1 MKALRN
7 LVARE
12 PAVTLSIIST
22 VAGAVCA
29 AAGRAEYAPV
39 LVAVAAAFLGLRTQV
54 TPAGKARE
62 TAVQAARDAATQTAA
77 TITPDIAGLP
87 GQVTD
92 AAQTAVND
100 AVGLVSGLLGG
111 KK

>member
-1 MKALRN
+1 MKALRS

-12 PAVTLSIIST
+12 PAVTLSILST
-22 VAGAVCA
+22 VAGAICA
-29 AAGRAEYAPV
+29 AAGHAEYAPV

-54 TPAGKARE
+54 TPVSKARE

-77 TITPDIAGLP
+77 IITPDVAGLP

-92 AAQTAVND
+92 GGLAAIND